1 MQIVYSDAHLGHTD
15 RVEPLGSRIVPVS
28 EVPERATAILEAV
41 TARGVGEIARPRD
54 LGLAP
59 IHAVHPPRYV
69 EFLAAAWRLWTA
81 QGRSEP
87 LLPNFWRPRIPR
99 MNPGADI
106 NQMIDY
112 YSGDPGVCLVQGSW
126 NAILASAN
134 CAATAAEIVA
144 GEGSVAFA
152 LCRPPGHHAGQD
164 RMRGSCYL
172 NNAAIAARRLR
183 REGAHKVAIV
193 DIDYH
198 HGNGTQEIFYESSD
212 VLTCSIHVDPTI
224 DYPFYAGFADEMG
237 KGGGRGFNLNLVLQ
251 RGAAFTQWAAALA
264 ACLQRVR
271 DFDPDA
277 LVIALGVDTYKD
289 EPNPPCHFRLESEDY
304 FSVGKSLGKLNLPTV
319 ITMEGGY
326 NLDAVGTNVANF
338 LEGFAAFNR
347 LA

>member
-1 MQIVYSDAHLGHTD
+1 MQTIYSDAHLGHTD
-15 RVEPLGSRIVPVS
+15 RVEPMGSRIVPVS

-41 TARGVGEIARPRD
+41 TARGLGEIARPRD
-54 LGLAP
+54 FGLVP
-59 IHAVHPPRYV
+59 IHVVHPPRYV
-69 EFLAAAWRLWTA
+69 EFLAAAWRLWA
-81 QGRSEP
+81 EEGRSEP

-106 NQMIDY
+106 YQMIDY
-112 YSGDPGVCLVQGSW
+112 YSGDPGACLVQGSW

-144 GEGSVAFA
+144 GWGSVAFA

-212 VLTCSIHVDPTI
+212 VLTCSIHVDPTL

-237 KGGGRGFNLNLVLQ
+237 KGPGKGFNLNLVLQ
-251 RGAAFTQWAAALA
+251 RGAAFTQWAVALA
-264 ACLQRVR
+264 ACLLRVR
-271 DFDPDA
+271 DFDADA

-289 EPNPPCHFRLESEDY
+289 EPTPPMLLQAGERRLFQRREIVGQTQSSHSDHDGGWLQSRCRRNKRRE
-304 FSVGKSLGKLNLPTV
+304 FS
-319 ITMEGGY
+319 
-326 NLDAVGTNVANF
+326 
-338 LEGFAAFNR
+338 
-347 LA
+347 